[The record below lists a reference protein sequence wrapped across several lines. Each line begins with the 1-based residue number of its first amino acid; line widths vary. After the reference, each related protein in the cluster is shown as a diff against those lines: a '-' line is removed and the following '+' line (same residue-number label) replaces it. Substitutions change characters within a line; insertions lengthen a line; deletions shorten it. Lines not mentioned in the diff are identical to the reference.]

1 MVKHIL
7 HYNFKMAIRIDIGG
21 VKKLASGGLR
31 DYVRERIVG
40 QSLDECISVAC
51 RLAGSVRDG
60 IAERLRRPI
69 ADLDLRATKLEN
81 TVLQAEPIIKRLTEK
96 GIADGSINEG
106 EARVVDAFVKS
117 ASDMVFG
124 E

>member
-1 MVKHIL
+1 
-7 HYNFKMAIRIDIGG
+7 MAIRIDIGG